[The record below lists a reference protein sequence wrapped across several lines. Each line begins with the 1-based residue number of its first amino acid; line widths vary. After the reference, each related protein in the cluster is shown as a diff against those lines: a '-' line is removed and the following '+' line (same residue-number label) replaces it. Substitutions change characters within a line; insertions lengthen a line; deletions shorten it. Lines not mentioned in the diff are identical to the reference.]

1 MQAAVTKEG
10 LRMFPSAIGHPRV
23 VPPEGAVISGELIP
37 GGVRFDF
44 FFLFPFTPFFP
55 PIIMCW
61 ILLVDVFLAFCRR
74 SLARVSCMCIDH
86 HSFMSARRSFCP
98 TGG

>member
-10 LRMFPSAIGHPRV
+10 LRMFPSSIGHPRV

-44 FFLFPFTPFFP
+44 FPFIPLFL
-55 PIIMCW
+55 
-61 ILLVDVFLAFCRR
+61 
-74 SLARVSCMCIDH
+74 
-86 HSFMSARRSFCP
+86 
-98 TGG
+98 